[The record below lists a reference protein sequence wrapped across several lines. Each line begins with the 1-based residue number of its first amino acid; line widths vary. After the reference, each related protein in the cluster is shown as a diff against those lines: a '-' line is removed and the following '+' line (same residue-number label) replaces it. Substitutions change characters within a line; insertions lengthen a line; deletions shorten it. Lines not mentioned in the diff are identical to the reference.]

1 MQTPPARPTRPS
13 DPTSNRDAAAPAV
26 LDKTAIPELG
36 VKGQRDDVSSDPG
49 LMPGLRTPPS
59 LPPAAPATPE
69 GRSTEFVPVQGG
81 AESTSANALL
91 VTAYIVMW
99 ALLLG
104 FLLVTWRRQQR
115 LERRIADLER
125 GPGAPRP

>member
-1 MQTPPARPTRPS
+1 MQSPIAKPTQPS
-13 DPTSNRDAAAPAV
+13 DPTSSRDAAAPKV
-26 LDKTAIPELG
+26 LDKAAIPELG
-36 VKGQRDDVSSDPG
+36 VKGQRDDVASDPG
-49 LMPGLRTPPS
+49 LMPGLRTPTS
-59 LPPAAPATPE
+59 LPPAQPATPE
-69 GRSTEFVPVQGG
+69 ARSTEFVPVQGG

-104 FLLVTWRRQQR
+104 FLLLTWRRQLR

-125 GPGAPRP
+125 QPGAGPP